1 MSQKAKDFNKLTEK
15 NGSLYVRSGKT
26 FRPTFDINEYVE
38 KSVKWAFSQK
48 HFHDDEGEERTPR
61 QKKCDA
67 IQGKIGEFA
76 VYKMLRERGYDLKE
90 PDWTTIRDKGE
101 YDDGD
106 LFLGDLKIQVKTH
119 TSKNDLFKLKR
130 EQFDSNGIYHNW
142 KKKPPILYTYF
153 FMCRINT
160 GVRNVFASLSDDEF
174 TLENLLNLIPN
185 INFRIEVTGFI
196 NINDFRK
203 IIAENQSIPPNTKI
217 NGSYSFKKEFYYCQ
231 TGDLREIDEI
241 SKKK

>member
-1 MSQKAKDFNKLTEK
+1 MEK
-15 NGSLYVRSGKT
+15 NGSLYVRERKGFK
-26 FRPTFDINEYVE
+26 PTFVINEYVE

-48 HFHDDEGEERTPR
+48 HFHDDEEERTPR

-67 IQGKIGEFA
+67 TQGKIGEFA
-76 VYKMLRERGYDLKE
+76 VYKMLKERGYDLEE

-101 YDDGD
+101 SDDGD
-106 LFLGDLKIQVKTH
+106 LFLGDLKIQVKTN
-119 TSKNDLFKLKR
+119 TSKNDLFKLKS

-142 KKKPPILYTYF
+142 GKKPPILYTYF
-153 FMCRINT
+153 FMCRINP
-160 GVRNVFASLSDDEF
+160 GVRNAFETLSDSEF
-174 TLENLLNLIPN
+174 TLENVLSLITN

-203 IIAENQSIPPNTKI
+203 IIAENHTIPINTKI
-217 NGSYSFKKEFYYCQ
+217 NGSFSFKKEFYYCQ

>member
-1 MSQKAKDFNKLTEK
+1 MEK
-15 NGSLYVRSGKT
+15 NGSLYVKERKT
-26 FRPTFDINEYVE
+26 FKPTFDINEYVE
-38 KSVKWAFSQK
+38 KSVRWAFSQK
-48 HFHDDEGEERTPR
+48 HFNDDEEERTPR

-67 IQGKIGEFA
+67 TQGKIGEFA
-76 VYKMLRERGYDLKE
+76 VYKMLKERGYSLEE

-106 LFLGDLKIQVKTH
+106 LFLGDLKIQVKTN
-119 TSKNDLFKLKR
+119 TSRNDLFKLKS

-160 GVRNVFASLSDDEF
+160 GVRNAFESLSDHEF
-174 TLENLLNLIPN
+174 TLENVLDLIPN

-203 IIAENQSIPPNTKI
+203 IIAENHTIPPNTKI
-217 NGSYSFKKEFYYCQ
+217 NNSYSFKKEFYYCQ

>member
-1 MSQKAKDFNKLTEK
+1 MEK
-15 NGSLYVRSGKT
+15 NGSLYVRERKGFK
-26 FRPTFDINEYVE
+26 PTFVINEYVE
-38 KSVKWAFSQK
+38 ESVKWAFSQK
-48 HFHDDEGEERTPR
+48 HFHDDEEERTSR

-67 IQGKIGEFA
+67 TQGKIGEFA
-76 VYKMLRERGYDLKE
+76 VYKMLKEKGYDLEE

-101 YDDGD
+101 SDDGD
-106 LFLGDLKIQVKTH
+106 LFLGDLKIQVKTN
-119 TSKNDLFKLKR
+119 TSKNDLFKLKS

-142 KKKPPILYTYF
+142 GKKPPILYTYF
-153 FMCRINT
+153 FMCRINP
-160 GVRNVFASLSDDEF
+160 GVRNAFETLSDSEF
-174 TLENLLNLIPN
+174 TLENVLSLITN

-203 IIAENQSIPPNTKI
+203 IIAENHTIPINTKI
-217 NGSYSFKKEFYYCQ
+217 NGSFSFKKEFYYCQ